1 MSKGS
6 SSYPIVNG
14 YNKSL
19 ILFCSNWRTALAYT
33 IFSELLGKY
42 LETFFVFVK
51 YE

>member
-19 ILFCSNWRTALAYT
+19 IPFCSNWRTALAYA
-33 IFSELLGKY
+33 IFSELLGKD
-42 LETFFVFVK
+42 LEAFFVLVK
-51 YE
+51 YQ